1 MRSALWNRGVAG
13 LCLIVAT
20 IWVSY
25 VRVPLATADF
35 AQPFQ
40 PEPIDENGNVIAATT
55 SAAAST
61 APSSTP
67 PLVTESQSSAA
78 DSAAEVSSADSA
90 IGPLDDWGNVRPLN
104 LGSSQDASS
113 AESRAS
119 GGSSSKEHSYMDA
132 EYYGFSEE
140 EDPANERP
148 SASHLLLDGTK
159 EEKQEIFEVPYR
171 LTTADRKMFERV
183 DSRIRRLAS
192 RYQREQAKKNFL
204 DRRGEAEVTACSV
217 NLRGYG
223 TKNEL
228 KVVLKRKLPV
238 SASRKLADALVRQGC
253 EVIALQGVIA
263 RSKKNAEAAVL
274 EFRDVLEKQ
283 SSKEWQFFVGDI
295 DRGTVFSALLL
306 QRGRLRL
313 SSLSSFGETY
323 LPRYAPFT
331 LKKFPSAPMMISF
344 VAPGKEGKRDREIVL
359 LSFFVG
365 ERVDEP
371 SKSNS
376 AKQKQVVKNPPIET
390 VLNSMQIAEALRQT
404 IEMKQRQANS
414 DDSPIV
420 IVAGERNDTRT
431 GVVSRILEG
440 RQQLRQFKVNGNCRL
455 TEEFKVECNEP
466 VQLPQL
472 LFEVGSY
479 TEPPRKRVHSNRLT
493 SDIYLFH
500 EDLPYAYREQ
510 YSTGDYAGYF
520 VKQEF
525 GKEQVV
531 IHVLR
536 LNW

>member
-1 MRSALWNRGVAG
+1 MVG
-13 LCLIVAT
+13 LCLIVVT
-20 IWVSY
+20 IWLSY
-25 VRVPLATADF
+25 VRLPLATADF

-40 PEPIDENGNVIAATT
+40 PEPIDEHGNGIAATT

-61 APSSTP
+61 APASTP
-67 PLVTESQSSAA
+67 PSSIPAPVTESQSSAA
-78 DSAAEVSSADSA
+78 DSAAEVSSADST

-104 LGSSQDASS
+104 FGSSQDASS
-113 AESRAS
+113 AESHAS

-148 SASHLLLDGTK
+148 SASHLHLDGTK

-204 DRRGEAEVTACSV
+204 DRRGEAELTACSV

-228 KVVLKRKLPV
+228 KVVLKRKLPR

-253 EVIALQGVIA
+253 EAIALQGVIA

-274 EFRDVLEKQ
+274 AFREVLEKQ

-344 VAPGKEGKRDREIVL
+344 VL
-359 LSFFVG
+359 
-365 ERVDEP
+365 
-371 SKSNS
+371 
-376 AKQKQVVKNPPIET
+376 Q
-390 VLNSMQIAEALRQT
+390 
-404 IEMKQRQANS
+404 
-414 DDSPIV
+414 
-420 IVAGERNDTRT
+420 
-431 GVVSRILEG
+431 
-440 RQQLRQFKVNGNCRL
+440 
-455 TEEFKVECNEP
+455 
-466 VQLPQL
+466 
-472 LFEVGSY
+472 
-479 TEPPRKRVHSNRLT
+479 
-493 SDIYLFH
+493 
-500 EDLPYAYREQ
+500 
-510 YSTGDYAGYF
+510 
-520 VKQEF
+520 
-525 GKEQVV
+525 
-531 IHVLR
+531 
-536 LNW
+536 